1 MLIDAHVHIFPN
13 VNGYGPKGHTH
24 GEGYGRI
31 DAGDGIAQDVL
42 PAINEKTSHTLQ
54 MLLHEMRQG
63 QVDKAVL
70 ILCPCYGDWSEYV
83 LQACRDYPEQFTA
96 SAFFD
101 PWRPA
106 ARQYYTEKLEGPLWK
121 NIKIEFSEA
130 GGLYGVYPGV
140 QLDAPE
146 LVPRIG
152 AVDTGCLHH
161 LGGNGR
167 QARGK
172 QHDVVSAEPPGGH
185 CRQHEIDNC
194 RVAEPLADPAGKPQP
209 RQDLVER
216 AVHRGEEIGKRI
228 GHSHA
233 VDDKRKKRDGLYQLC
248 ALKAAVQ
255 HHGDSKLDGDHHHVH
270 GQIDKVVAQGKP
282 QVRRLCEHFD
292 VIAYPVERPLRRNA
306 VPACKAHGHQI
317 HRRVDHEYQQQDH
330 RHHERQ
336 NNKAVPAFVDGLH
349 TAALLNDFGCSKAR
363 KKRPGPE
370 GPG

>member
-1 MLIDAHVHIFPN
+1 ML
-13 VNGYGPKGHTH
+13 G
-24 GEGYGRI
+24 
-31 DAGDGIAQDVL
+31 
-42 PAINEKTSHTLQ
+42 SW
-54 MLLHEMRQG
+54 MRQS
-63 QVDKAVL
+63 
-70 ILCPCYGDWSEYV
+70 CYA
-83 LQACRDYPEQFTA
+83 L
-96 SAFFD
+96 
-101 PWRPA
+101 
-106 ARQYYTEKLEGPLWK
+106 
-121 NIKIEFSEA
+121 
-130 GGLYGVYPGV
+130 
-140 QLDAPE
+140 APSIR
-146 LVPRIG
+146 VS
-152 AVDTGCLHH
+152 LHH

-185 CRQHEIDNC
+185 RRQHEIDNC

-349 TAALLNDFGCSKAR
+349 TVSSPERFWLLKAR
-363 KKRPGPE
+363 KAAGARRPRMKAAVSRLSAYGCAAGELYFIPSFCARRTSRR
-370 GPG
+370 